1 MKSYVI
7 ALLLSAIVMS
17 SGCSLPERVRGHIL
31 QPTDRALPAYQD
43 NLIILDVR
51 VKADQGAL
59 KLNDVDLR
67 DTATGLPWHLP
78 LFSNSVMKT
87 NAVPFEEKD
96 DVIHHTIV
104 VDLPAGTYEVTK
116 LEFKDHIPN
125 LIGTN
130 VIQVYEQKPPEPL
143 FFEVTDSSQPQ
154 YLGTLEFAISP
165 YLVRE
170 SRDGTSQIMSAAHS
184 AQTANKGLDPG
195 GTDAILG
202 AASTA
207 MATDIQTLSGTLLV
221 SVVGPDEASAK
232 SAGKRFRALTGTT
245 VTRGRMWLQ
254 SESGQSR

>member
-1 MKSYVI
+1 MKPYVI
-7 ALLLSAIVMS
+7 GLLLSAIVMS
-17 SGCSLPERVRGHIL
+17 SGCSVPERVRGHIL
-31 QPTDRALPAYQD
+31 QPTDRALPAYQN
-43 NLIILDVR
+43 NLVILDVR
-51 VKADQGAL
+51 VKTDQGAL

-78 LFSNSVMKT
+78 LFSNSIMKT

-96 DVIHHTIV
+96 DAIHHTIV
-104 VDLPAGTYEVTK
+104 VDLPAATYEVTT
-116 LEFKDHIPN
+116 LEFKDHIVN

-130 VIQVYEQKPPEPL
+130 VVQVYEQRPPEPL
-143 FFEVTDSSQPQ
+143 YFEVTDSPQPQ
-154 YLGTLEFAISP
+154 YLGTLELTINP
-165 YLVRE
+165 YLVSE
-170 SRDGTSQIMSAAHS
+170 SRDGTSQMMSSAHS
-184 AQTANKGLDPG
+184 VQTANKGLDPG

-207 MATDIQTLSGTLLV
+207 MATDVQTLSGTLLV
-221 SVVGPDEASAK
+221 NVVGPDDASAR